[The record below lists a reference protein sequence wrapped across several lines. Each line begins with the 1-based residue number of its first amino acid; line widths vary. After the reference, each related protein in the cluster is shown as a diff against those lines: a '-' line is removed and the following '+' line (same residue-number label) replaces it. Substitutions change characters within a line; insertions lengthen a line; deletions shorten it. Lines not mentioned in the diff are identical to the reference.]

1 MEDAVLATRLGK
13 RYQTATTELYVLQ
26 DVSFRVAQGSS
37 AALLGQAR
45 SGKTTLIKMLAGLEG
60 ISSGSLSV
68 FGNRLETLTERDLA
82 SYRREVV
89 GLVSPEVP
97 WLPQFSLE
105 DNVALPLLIAN
116 VPRREAE
123 KRVAEMCAWLGLT
136 NIGLSN
142 AMRLASLT
150 PLEQQRWA
158 VARALIH
165 EPKLLLVDGLEQ
177 LDDEAESFTEELLE
191 KTSELALTVIFTT
204 RQALIAAYAEQIF
217 TLGESRL
224 RASEAVL
231 GESYVA
237 TKA

>member
-13 RYQTATTELYVLQ
+13 RYQTATTEVFVLQ
-26 DVSFRVAQGSS
+26 DVSFRVAEGSS
-37 AALLGQAR
+37 TALLGKAR
-45 SGKTTLIKMLAGLEG
+45 SGKTTLIKMLAGLES

-68 FGNRLETLTERDLA
+68 FGNTLETLTEHDLA

-116 VPRREAE
+116 TPRREAE
-123 KRVAEMCAWLGLT
+123 KRVAEICGWLGLT
-136 NIGLSN
+136 NTGLTN
-142 AMRLASLT
+142 TMHLASLT
-150 PLEQQRWA
+150 PLEQGRWA

-177 LDDEAESFTEELLE
+177 LDDEAAPFIEELLE

-204 RQALIAAYAEQIF
+204 RQARIAAYAEQIF
-217 TLGESRL
+217 TLRESRL
-224 RASEAVL
+224 RTPEVVL